1 MYNDEDYVPGGIY
14 NPRGTTMAEGP
25 WPPAVSP
32 EKERQMKLTRVYNNT
47 HSVSEVSKLPSTT
60 KYFAIVQDSMTYDSG
75 YGDHGQPD
83 MCTSQLLNL
92 VWFED
97 DEALEAWVLKA
108 VEERKRYSIV
118 RVEPVKTEVKAV
130 FSVVK

>member
-1 MYNDEDYVPGGIY
+1 MSG
-14 NPRGTTMAEGP
+14 GP
-25 WPPAVSP
+25 WPAVVPP
-32 EKERQMKLTRVYNNT
+32 EKERQAKITRVYNNT
-47 HSVSEVSKLPSTT
+47 HTVSEVSKLPATT

-75 YGDHGQPD
+75 YGERGERD
-83 MCTSQLLNL
+83 MCTSQILNL

-108 VEERKRYSIV
+108 VEERKSYRIA

-130 FSVVK
+130 FSIQK